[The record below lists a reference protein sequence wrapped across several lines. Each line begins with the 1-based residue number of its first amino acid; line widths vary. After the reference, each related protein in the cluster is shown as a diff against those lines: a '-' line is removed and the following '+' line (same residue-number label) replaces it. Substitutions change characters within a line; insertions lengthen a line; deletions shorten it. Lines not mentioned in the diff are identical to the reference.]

1 MDIYLDNSATTRP
14 YDSVVAKVGEVMSF
28 VYGNPSS
35 MHRMGIAAEKVMKEA
50 KEKVAATL
58 GASPNEIFFTSGGT
72 ESNNLA
78 IRGICGAN
86 RGKHIISTA
95 IEHPATLKTLSYL
108 ESQGYEVDLVSVDKD
123 GIVNFGEFVSMIRPD
138 TVLASCMYVNNEIG
152 SVQPVGEMRRA
163 LKRIAPRAY
172 FHIDA
177 VQAYCK
183 IPFTAG
189 STGADLISL
198 SGHKIHGPKGVGV
211 LYVRGGTKISPILF
225 GGGQQSGLRSGTEN
239 PAGCAGFAT
248 AAERGA
254 AGISVNM
261 SKVRTLRDLLRRK
274 IEENVS
280 DISVNT
286 PENSAPHILNI
297 SFGGVKSEVMLHT
310 LERDGI
316 YVSSGSACSSHKR
329 EPSYVLTSIGLSPR
343 MIDGSIRFSLSEFN
357 TPDDIEKTA
366 SAVCRAAAS
375 IRRVMK
381 YK

>member
-1 MDIYLDNSATTRP
+1 MEIYLDNSATTKP
-14 YDSVVAKVGEVMSF
+14 YDSVTSKVGEVMSAI
-28 VYGNPSS
+28 YGNPSS
-35 MHRMGIAAEKVMKEA
+35 MHRMGIAAEKVLKEA
-50 KEKVAATL
+50 KEKVALTL

-78 IRGICGAN
+78 ICGACGAN
-86 RGKHIISTA
+86 RGRHIISTA

-108 ESQGYEVDLVSVDKD
+108 ESQGYEVDLVSVDKN
-123 GIVNFGEFVSMIRPD
+123 GIVDFDEFVSLIRPD
-138 TVLASCMYVNNEIG
+138 TVLVSCMYVNNEIG
-152 SVQPVGEMRRA
+152 SVQPVAKMRKE
-163 LKRIAPRAY
+163 LKRLAPNAR

-189 STGADLISL
+189 STGADLISM

-225 GGGQQSGLRSGTEN
+225 GGGQQGGLRSGTEN
-239 PAGCAGFAT
+239 TAGCAGFAV
-248 AAERGA
+248 AAAKGY
-254 AGISVNM
+254 AGLSDNM
-261 SKVRTLRDLLRRK
+261 ARVRTLRDLLCSK
-274 IEENVS
+274 IEKSVD

-310 LERDGI
+310 LEREGI

-329 EPSYVLTSIGLSPR
+329 EPSYVLTAIGLEPR

-357 TPDDIEKTA
+357 TCEDIKKA
-366 SAVCRAAAS
+366 ADAAVRAAAG
-375 IRRVMK
+375 IRRIMRR
-381 YK
+381 

>member
-1 MDIYLDNSATTRP
+1 MEIYLDNSATTKP
-14 YDSVVAKVGEVMSF
+14 YDCVTERVYEVMRGS
-28 VYGNPSS
+28 YGNPSS
-35 MHRMGIAAEKVMKEA
+35 MHRMGIAAEKVLKDS
-50 KEKVAATL
+50 KEKVASTL
-58 GASPNEIFFTSGGT
+58 GAAANEIFFTSGGT

-78 IRGICGAN
+78 ICGVCGAN
-86 RGKHIISTA
+86 RGRHIISTA

-108 ESQGYEVDLVSVDKD
+108 ESQGYEVDLVSVDSNGVVKLD
-123 GIVNFGEFVSMIRPD
+123 EFVSLIRPD

-152 SVQPVGEMRRA
+152 SIQPVAEMRRA
-163 LKRIAPRAY
+163 LKRTAPKAY

-183 IPFTAG
+183 IPFTAQ
-189 STGADLISL
+189 STGADLISV

-239 PAGCAGFAT
+239 TSGIAGFAM
-248 AAERGA
+248 AAELG
-254 AGISVNM
+254 SVHLSTNM
-261 SKVRTLRDLLRRK
+261 PKVRKLRDLLRDK
-274 IEENVS
+274 IVEKVDN
-280 DISVNT
+280 ISVNT

-310 LERDGI
+310 LENDGI

-329 EPSYVLTSIGLSPR
+329 EPSYVLTSIGLKPD

-357 TPDDIEKTA
+357 TAEDIEKTA
-366 SAVCRAAAS
+366 DAVAKAAAG
-375 IRRVMK
+375 IRRIMK
-381 YK
+381 R